1 MSHFYFDAEEKA
13 KSFELPGAKPHYN
26 PDRPGQVDHI
36 FLDLILDIPNQSFK
50 GTCTTTITP
59 VRPGIEQLTMDAVDL
74 TIESVLIDGISQEFD
89 YDGEKIEIHLQQPA
103 TTAAIKVEIAYLV
116 DSPQRGTLFY

>member
-1 MSHFYFDAEEKA
+1 MSQFYFDAEESDR

-36 FLDLILDIPNQSFK
+36 FLDLTLDIPHQSFK

-59 VRPGIEQLTMDAVDL
+59 VRPGIAQLTMDAVDL
-74 TIESVLIDGISQEFD
+74 EIESVLVDSISQNFD
-89 YDGEKIEIHLQQPA
+89 YDGEQIEINLQQP
-103 TTAAIKVEIAYLV
+103 TTDAAI
-116 DSPQRGTLFY
+116 